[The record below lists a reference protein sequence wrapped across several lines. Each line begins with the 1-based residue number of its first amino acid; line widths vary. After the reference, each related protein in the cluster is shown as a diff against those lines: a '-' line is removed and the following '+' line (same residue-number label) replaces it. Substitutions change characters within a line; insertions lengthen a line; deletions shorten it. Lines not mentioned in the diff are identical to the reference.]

1 MRSGS
6 KSFPTRNGTCQ
17 IFTDRIEF
25 HGQGL
30 SGRLS
35 NWLYNKGFK
44 RVSILYALLFFTFLL
59 ALVISLW
66 IVNYFLAFF
75 FFGASLVALYGLWT
89 NRQVSL
95 TPLITRRDIIGVNF
109 QKAVEGK
116 ARASMEILFEE
127 EGKKYKKLVSL
138 PSLMQNGAAVE
149 NSAYWILRDEGLIKD

>member
-25 HGQGL
+25 HGEGL

-35 NWLYNKGFK
+35 NWLYQKGFK
-44 RVSILYALLFFTFLL
+44 RVSILYALLFFAFLL

-75 FFGASLVALYGLWT
+75 FFGASLVVLYGLWT

-95 TPLITRRDIIGVNF
+95 TPLITRRDIIEVNF

-127 EGKKYKKLVSL
+127 EGKKFKKLVSL
-138 PSLMQNGAAVE
+138 SPVLCKMELQ
-149 NSAYWILRDEGLIKD
+149 